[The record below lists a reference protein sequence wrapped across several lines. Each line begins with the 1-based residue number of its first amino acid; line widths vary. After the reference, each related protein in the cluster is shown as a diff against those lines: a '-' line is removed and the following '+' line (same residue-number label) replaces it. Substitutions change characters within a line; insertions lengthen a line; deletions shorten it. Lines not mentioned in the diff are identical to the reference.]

1 MMRLLRTA
9 AIFVAIVTC
18 ANIMVFVVER
28 TWATPVR
35 VPSHSMEPNLRPGD
49 RVLLRRT
56 QLSDTQLRSSLRR
69 GDIVVFVAPTDSNT
83 LLIKRVIALPGEI
96 IEMHD
101 GVLAIDDERLVN
113 ENWLDHVAPDNVAS
127 AEVSPTKLSRSE
139 IFVMGD
145 NRADSVDSRVFGP
158 VDLDSIEGVATRLVW
173 PPSRWGPIT
182 GAHDRG

>member
-1 MMRLLRTA
+1 MMRLLRAA

-18 ANIMVFVVER
+18 ANIAVFVVER

-56 QLSDTQLRSSLRR
+56 QLSDAQLRSTLRR
-69 GDIVVFVAPTDSNT
+69 GDIVVFSSPTDSGI

-96 IEMHD
+96 IEMHH
-101 GVLAIDDERLVN
+101 GALAIDDEWLIN
-113 ENWLDHVAPDNVAS
+113 ENWLDHVAPDSVAS
-127 AEVSPTKLSRSE
+127 AEVPPTKLNRDE

-145 NRADSVDSRVFGP
+145 NRADSIDSRVFGP
-158 VDLDSIEGVATRLVW
+158 VELDSIEGVATRIVW
-173 PPSRWGPIT
+173 PPSRWGAIT